1 MSFIVLKGQKIDD
14 VVALAKSLIG
24 PNDLANGGTLTPQR
38 ADKLI
43 SMIMAD
49 TFLTKINT
57 VKMSRL
63 ERNIDA
69 IDVAARQLVRV
80 PQGDEPED
88 GQTANAGEHGAIL
101 RALTVQL
108 FPTLTLDFLRENK
121 DNPQLL
127 QMVEKAFVTR
137 LRNDLVDLGFNGTH
151 DDSGGATQAEKFLR
165 LNKGWVQIALDHADA
180 PKIDIDPATDTWKA
194 TLGAIM
200 ETGDEKWRE
209 QSTFVMNLADADK
222 YAEELGSHV
231 TGTPLTAESPLRRF
245 NGLPIEAN
253 PRMPRGKVLFT
264 PLMNLAH
271 GVHTDIQQDKEY
283 HKRRRALEYTFDMA
297 VDYEIAVKQACV
309 LAKPAA

>member
-1 MSFIVLKGQKIDD
+1 MSFIILKGQKIDD

-49 TFLTKINT
+49 NFLAKINT
-57 VKMSRL
+57 VKMARL
-63 ERNIDA
+63 ERNVDA
-69 IDVAARQLVRV
+69 IDVASRQLVRV
-80 PQGDEPED
+80 AQGDEPGAD
-88 GQTANAGEHGAIL
+88 QTANAGEHGAIL

-127 QMVEKAFVTR
+127 AMVEKAFVTR
-137 LRNDLVDLGFNGTH
+137 LQNDLVDLGFNGTH

-165 LNKGWVQIALDHADA
+165 LNKGWVQIALDHADVE
-180 PKIDIDPATDTWKA
+180 KVDIDPATDGWKA
-194 TLGAIM
+194 TLASIM
-200 ETGDEKWRE
+200 NAGDERWRE
-209 QSTFVMNLADADK
+209 NSAFIMNLADADA
-222 YAEELGSHV
+222 YAEELGAHV
-231 TGTPLTAESPLRRF
+231 TGTALTAESPLRRY

-253 PRMPRGKVLFT
+253 PRMSRGKVMFT

-271 GVHTDIQQDKEY
+271 GVHSTIQQDKEY
-283 HKRRRALEYTFDMA
+283 HKRKRVLEYTFDMA
-297 VDYEIAVKQACV
+297 VDYEIAVKKACV
-309 LAKPAA
+309 LGRPV